1 MHSDKMH
8 AITNHSIFAMIQHV
22 IYTNKFKPCNNGADA
37 TVELVRTGTT
47 AFADIRRHGTCC
59 ESMEAVASVLW
70 SERKGNTEGQ
80 SQAASLGHW
89 GTRNRAPDA
98 VRPHAFT

>member
-1 MHSDKMH
+1 MH
-8 AITNHSIFAMIQHV
+8 AITNHSTLAMIQH
-22 IYTNKFKPCNNGADA
+22 ILYTKDKFKPCNNGADA

-47 AFADIRRHGTCC
+47 AFADIRRHSTYC

-80 SQAASLGHW
+80 RQGASLGRW

>member
-1 MHSDKMH
+1 M
-8 AITNHSIFAMIQHV
+8 
-22 IYTNKFKPCNNGADA
+22 PCNNGADA

-47 AFADIRRHGTCC
+47 AFADIRRHSTYC

-70 SERKGNTEGQ
+70 SEGRVNTEGQ

>member
-1 MHSDKMH
+1 MH
-8 AITNHSIFAMIQHV
+8 AITNHSCYDIAR
-22 IYTNKFKPCNNGADA
+22 IYKNKIKPCNHGAGV

-47 AFADIRRHGTCC
+47 AFADIRRHSTYC